1 MATNLSPEE
10 IKKRVEEI
18 ESNTGDNSTAEEA

>member
-10 IKKRVEEI
+10 IQRRVEEI
-18 ESNTGDNSTAEEA
+18 ERNTGDNSTVEEA

>member
-10 IKKRVEEI
+10 IERRVEEI
-18 ESNTGDNSTAEEA
+18 ERNAGDNSTVEEA

>member
-10 IKKRVEEI
+10 IQRRVEEI
-18 ESNTGDNSTAEEA
+18 EHNAGDNSTVEEA